1 MGAGLECLPPAW
13 GYPLWEREGVGGVGG
28 GSVGWTRSYAV
39 CRIATKKRWAI
50 ECAHLRRAI
59 MCARSNHRKD
69 HRGYLFWGLNLKMAE
84 TLSEYSTKINTFYVT
99 DITQVAIFAP
109 NLLWFVLD

>member
-1 MGAGLECLPPAW
+1 M
-13 GYPLWEREGVGGVGG
+13 GG

-59 MCARSNHRKD
+59 MCARSIVCLCGCA
-69 HRGYLFWGLNLKMAE
+69 RGRGGARAGVPASVRENCPKSLPTGGFRR
-84 TLSEYSTKINTFYVT
+84 
-99 DITQVAIFAP
+99 ITH
-109 NLLWFVLD
+109 